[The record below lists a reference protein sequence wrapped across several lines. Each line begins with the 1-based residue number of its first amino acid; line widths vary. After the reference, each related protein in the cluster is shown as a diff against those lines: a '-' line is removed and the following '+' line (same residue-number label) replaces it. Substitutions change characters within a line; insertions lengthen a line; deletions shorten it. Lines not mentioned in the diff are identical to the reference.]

1 MKCFQRNFPKPIG
14 LYDPKYER
22 DSCGV
27 GFVANISG
35 TPNHDI
41 LLKGI
46 ECVVNL
52 THRGAIDADAKTGDG
67 AGVMTNIPRRFFERE
82 LQKLGHRNEKVEYLA
97 CGMIFFPQDYGARE
111 RSRTIV
117 ENRISRFGLRVIG
130 WRQVPVD
137 ASILGDKA
145 AQTMPEIE
153 QVLITKTGRVSSP
166 DDYERKLYLAR
177 KAIEKEIDQEGIEDF
192 YIASFS
198 HRTIVYKGLLV
209 APQLKR
215 FYLDLAEPLYE
226 TAFTMFHQRYSTNTF
241 PNWFLA
247 QPFRMLGHNGEIN
260 TLQGNLNW
268 MRAREPEFASR
279 VWNKDIDLLKPVI
292 CAGGSDSACLDNAM
306 ELLVHSGREP
316 LHTSMMLIPEAWE
329 NMPHMDSVLKAFY
342 QYHACLSEPWDGPA
356 AVVFS
361 DGRMVG
367 AILDRNG
374 LRPARY
380 IVTRDGMIVMGS
392 EVGLLEMDEADVL
405 EKGRLGPGQMIAVDL
420 ENGTLQKNDEIKN
433 RIARRKPYADWL
445 NNQIRTMKTENGA
458 KVYLPISSAHLTR
471 LMLAFGFIQEELA
484 FIMKPMVIDGKD
496 PVGSMGDDTPL
507 SVLSDKPRILAT
519 YFKQRFAQVTNPAVD
534 PIREAL
540 VMSLH
545 TLLGRR
551 RNLLSETEE
560 HAKLI
565 QLPDFFLFNE
575 ELSALK
581 QLEDLEFK
589 SVTLDVNVD
598 ATQGPESLEQ
608 AVYDLCDRAEKAV
621 DQGNTI
627 LILSDREIDERHAPI
642 PMLLACGAVHHH
654 LIREGK
660 RMRASIVVETG
671 EPREI
676 HHFATLLGY
685 GADAINPYLALA
697 IVEDF
702 ISKGEVK
709 GLTLRQAYQNYRKAA
724 CDGVLKIMSK
734 MGISTISSYRGAQ
747 IFEAIGL
754 SRSLVEQCFTA
765 TPTGVSGIG
774 YTEIARDALRCHEKA
789 FGREAQLEIGGYYR
803 HRSDGERHAFNPQV
817 VKALQAAA
825 ETGEWAEYV
834 KYRELVNNREPIALR
849 DLMRFKTCKPV
860 PIEEVEPIEN
870 ILTRFCT
877 PGISYGAL
885 SLETHTTLA
894 VAMNRIGAKS
904 NSGEGGEDPRR
915 YKREPNGDWPNSK
928 IKQVASARFGVT
940 PEYLMSA
947 TEFEIKIAQGSKP
960 GEGGQLPGHKVSI
973 EIAKVRHAVPGI
985 TLISPAPHH
994 DIYSIEDI
1002 AQLIYDLKRINP
1014 EAKVCVKLVAE
1025 AGVGPVAAGVAKG
1038 HADVVQISG
1047 HDGGTGASPMSSIKH
1062 AGSAW
1067 ELGLAETQQVLV
1079 LNDLRGRIIVRTDGG
1094 MKTGRD
1100 VVIAGILGA
1109 EEFGFGTAAL
1119 VAVGCCMVRQCHLN
1133 TCPVGVAT
1141 QNEKLRLKYRGTP
1154 EALIHFFTHVA
1165 QEVRELLASLG
1176 ARRFNDVIGHTE
1188 LLEPIALDSN
1198 AKASHV
1204 DLSAILTQPDPHGTR
1219 PRYHIQERNDWDD
1232 VPMDEAILKDVAR
1245 AIETEIPIKL
1255 KYPIRN
1261 IHRTVGARIA
1271 GAIAQRYGDQ
1281 GLLDGTIEITCEGTA
1296 GQSFGAFLINGMRLI
1311 LIGQANDYVGK
1322 GMAGGEIILRPDPR
1336 ATFASEQNVILGNT
1350 VMYGATAGTLY
1361 AAGRAGERFC
1371 VRNSGGRAVVEG
1383 AGDHCCE
1390 YMTGGVV
1397 VILGETGRNFGAGM
1411 TGGIAYVL
1419 DDKEAF
1425 EKRYNSQLV
1434 GIERLAEVEDVELVK
1449 SMIERHAAYTGSSH
1463 AKRILDQWEKFE
1475 PLFWKVK
1482 PHPTETKI
1490 RTEVVVNVNKDEYG
1504 RVIPTRELLKKTKA

>member
-1 MKCFQRNFPKPIG
+1 MRCFQKNFPEPIG
-14 LYDPKYER
+14 LYDPRYER

-27 GFVANISG
+27 GFVANIGGKPS
-35 TPNHDI
+35 HDI

-46 ECVVNL
+46 ECVVHL

-67 AGVMTNIPRRFFERE
+67 AGVMTQIPRRFFERE
-82 LQKLGHRNEKVEYLA
+82 LQKLGHRNELVEDLA

-111 RSRTIV
+111 RTRTIV
-117 ENRISRFGLRVIG
+117 DNRISRFGLRVIG
-130 WRQVPVD
+130 WRRVPID

-145 AQTMPEIE
+145 AQTMPGIE
-153 QVLITKTGRVSSP
+153 QILITKTGRISSP

-177 KAIEKEIDQEGIEDF
+177 KAIEKKIDREGIDDF
-192 YIASFS
+192 YIASLS
-198 HRTIVYKGLLV
+198 HRTMVYKGLLV

-215 FYLDLAEPLYE
+215 FYLDLADPLYE

-247 QPFRMLGHNGEIN
+247 QPFRMLAHNGEIN
-260 TLQGNLNW
+260 TLQGNINW
-268 MRAREPEFASR
+268 MRAREAEFESR
-279 VWNKDIDLLKPVI
+279 VWNKEIKLLKPVI
-292 CAGGSDSACLDNAM
+292 AAGGSDSACLDNVM
-306 ELLVHSGREP
+306 ELLVRSGREP

-356 AVVFS
+356 AVAFS
-361 DGRMVG
+361 DGRILG

-380 IVTRDGMIVMGS
+380 IVTADGMIVMGS
-392 EVGLLEMDEADVL
+392 EVGMLEMDEANVL
-405 EKGRLGPGQMIAVDL
+405 EKGRLGPGQMIAIDL
-420 ENGTLQKNDEIKN
+420 EHGILHKNDEIKN
-433 RIARRKPYADWL
+433 KLARSRPYSDWL
-445 NNQIRTMKTENGA
+445 KKQLRTVNAENGE

-484 FIMKPMVIDGKD
+484 FIVKPMVIDGKD

-507 SVLSDKPRILAT
+507 SVLSEKPRILAT

-551 RNLLSETEE
+551 HNLLSEKEE

-565 QLPDFFLFNE
+565 QLADFFLFNE

-589 SVTLDVNVD
+589 SVTLDVNFD
-598 ATQGPESLEQ
+598 ATQGPEALEQ
-608 AVYDLCDRAEKAV
+608 AVYDLCDRAQKAV

-627 LILSDREIDERHAPI
+627 VILSDRQIDERHAPI

-654 LIREGK
+654 LIRGGR
-660 RMRASIVVETG
+660 RMRASLVLETG

-676 HHFATLLGY
+676 HHFAALLGY

-697 IVEDF
+697 LVENF
-702 ISKGEVK
+702 VAQGEAK
-709 GLTLRQAYQNYRKAA
+709 GLSVREAYQNYRKAA

-734 MGISTISSYRGAQ
+734 MGISTVSSYRGAQ

-754 SRSLVEQCFTA
+754 SRSLVEQCFTG

-774 YTEIARDALRCHEKA
+774 YTQIARDVLRCHEKA
-789 FGREAQLEIGGYYR
+789 FALESRLEVGGYYR
-803 HRSDGERHAFNPQV
+803 HRTDGERHAFNPQV
-817 VKALQAAA
+817 VKALQTAA
-825 ETGEWAEYV
+825 ETGSWEDYQT
-834 KYRELVNNREPIALR
+834 YRQLVNRREPIALR
-849 DLMRFKTCKPV
+849 DLMKFKKCEPI
-860 PIEEVEPIEN
+860 PIEEVEPAEN
-870 ILTRFCT
+870 ILSRLCT

-885 SLETHTTLA
+885 SLETHATLA
-894 VAMNRIGAKS
+894 IAMNRIGGKS

-915 YKREPNGDWPNSK
+915 YKRRPNGDWPNSQ

-960 GEGGQLPGHKVSI
+960 GEGGQLPGHKVSL

-1014 EAKVCVKLVAE
+1014 QAKVCVKLVAE
-1025 AGVGPVAAGVAKG
+1025 AGVGTVAAGVAKG
-1038 HADVVQISG
+1038 HADIVQISG

-1079 LNDLRGRIIVRTDGG
+1079 LNDLRGRITVRTDGG
-1094 MKTGRD
+1094 FKTGRD

-1141 QNEKLRLKYRGTP
+1141 QNEKLRLKFRGTP

-1165 QEVRELLASLG
+1165 QEVREILAFLG
-1176 ARRFNDVIGHTE
+1176 ARRFNDIIGRTE
-1188 LLEPIALDSN
+1188 LLEPIELDSSS
-1198 AKASHV
+1198 KASHI
-1204 DLSAILTQPDPHGTR
+1204 DLCAILTQPDPHGTR
-1219 PRYHIQERNDWDD
+1219 PRHHIQERNDWDD
-1232 VPMDEAILKDVAR
+1232 VPMDEAILKDVQN
-1245 AIETEIPIKL
+1245 AIETKTPVRIKCS
-1255 KYPIRN
+1255 IRN

-1271 GAIAQRYGDQ
+1271 GAIAVRYGDQ
-1281 GLLDGTIEITCEGTA
+1281 GLPDGTIEMTCEGTA
-1296 GQSFGAFLINGMRLI
+1296 GQSFGAFLIRGMRMI
-1311 LIGQANDYVGK
+1311 LVGQANDYVGK
-1322 GMAGGEIILRPDPR
+1322 GMAGGELVLRPDPR
-1336 ATFASEQNVILGNT
+1336 AAFASEQNVILGNT
-1350 VMYGATAGTLY
+1350 VMYGATGGTLY

-1411 TGGIAYVL
+1411 TGGAAYVL
-1419 DDKEAF
+1419 DEEGTFDQ
-1425 EKRYNSQLV
+1425 RYNSQLV
-1434 GIERLAEVEDVELVK
+1434 GIERLTQSGDLELVK
-1449 SMIERHAAYTGSSH
+1449 AMIERHIAYTESAH
-1463 AKRILDQWEKFE
+1463 ARRILGGWGKFE
-1475 PLFWKVK
+1475 SLFWKVK
-1482 PHPTETKI
+1482 PRPTETKI

-1504 RVIPTRELLKKTKA
+1504 RVIPTRELLKRTKA